1 MVRLAVSVYHL
12 QVILVGMK
20 LNLVALNFLN
30 NLDFVLVF
38 FTFYL
43 ELDLLVVSRILNN
56 IIIFR

>member
-30 NLDFVLVF
+30 NLNFVLVF
-38 FTFYL
+38 LAFYL
-43 ELDLLVVSRILNN
+43 ELDLLVVSRVLNN

>member
-20 LNLVALNFLN
+20 LNLIALNFLN
-30 NLDFVLVF
+30 NLNFVLVF
-38 FTFYL
+38 LAFYL

>member
-1 MVRLAVSVYHL
+1 MVRLAVCVYHL